1 MNKFLVLGLLMLVG
15 MTSVSGCASAPRDQR
30 DVPAREIRGLTQPVA
45 FSDEVSRDLVRQ
57 TRSLIELKGQDYLVG
72 ADDVL
77 EISIFEWEMSDETK
91 TLAFRVSETGVI
103 SLPAVGVLPV
113 ADKTVAEIQQII
125 ERELSERNLLI
136 NPRVSVR
143 IKEFR
148 SRRISVI
155 GAVNAP
161 GVYAIHQNVSTLLE
175 MMTLAGGPSSGAGGV
190 AHILRYQDD
199 DTEPLRIT
207 IDIEGLLHE
216 GRMDLNPVLKA
227 GDVVHVPQSPLI
239 YVYGNVRQPGG
250 FSFRRSLRVVEAMAL
265 AGGFASN
272 ANRRDVHLIRRAD
285 GGGEQLI
292 KLDFRD
298 IERGRAF
305 NPYLREG
312 DVVFVPQSEG
322 KIVLSELWSVF
333 RGIFTFTYRLD
344 RQ

>member
-1 MNKFLVLGLLMLVG
+1 MKNEWVLSLAALAGAIL
-15 MTSVSGCASAPRDQR
+15 VSGCATPSQEPRG
-30 DVPAREIRGLTQPVA
+30 VSAREIRGLTQPVA

-57 TRSLIELKGQDYLVG
+57 TRELIALKGQDYLVG

-77 EISIFEWEMSDETK
+77 EISIFEWEMSDQTK
-91 TLAFRVSETGVI
+91 TLDFRVSETGVI
-103 SLPAVGVLPV
+103 SLPAVGILVV
-113 ADKTVAEIQQII
+113 AERTVAQIQQVI
-125 ERELSERNLLI
+125 ERELAERNLLI

-143 IKEFR
+143 VKEFR

-175 MMTLAGGPSSGAGGV
+175 MLTLAGGPTSSAGGV
-190 AHILRYQDD
+190 AHILRYEDD
-199 DTEPLRIT
+199 ESEPLRIT

-250 FSFRRSLRVVEAMAL
+250 FSFRRSLRAVEAMAL
-265 AGGFASN
+265 AGGFASR
-272 ANRRDVHLIRRAD
+272 ANRRNVHLIRRAD
-285 GGGEQLI
+285 GGAEQLI
-292 KLDFRD
+292 QLDFRD
-298 IERGRAF
+298 IQRGRAF
-305 NPYLREG
+305 NPFLREG
-312 DVVFVPQSEG
+312 DVLFVPQSEG
-322 KIVLSELWSVF
+322 KVVLSELWSVF

-344 RQ
+344 N